1 MLGGALMDLMVGI
14 WGLLSSDVGPVID
27 ADALKILQDHAV
39 RMDREARLSAAAEL
53 SAEAANGTFFAPRAS
68 TPPATA

>member
-1 MLGGALMDLMVGI
+1 MLAGAMKELKVGNP
-14 WGLLSSDVGPVID
+14 GLLSTDVGPVID

-39 RMDREARLSAAAEL
+39 RMDREARLIAAAEL